1 MVTAMVVEKP
11 TAMRPAQFA
20 MPAVKGRKSAALDA
34 PCNRNLFNLITLM
47 CKFLLRPAFGLVD
60 PARRRAGA
68 SPVPIY
74 TRKAH
79 AIFNIR
85 LDILIKKRAGEQVI
99 GGSLVG
105 SGGPGP
111 KGPNLKAGQQSANL
125 QTWYAI
131 SGYKGPFS
139 SGRGER
145 HGRMVEKTPFL
156 HIRPV
161 RLESGAPKG
170 GSPAFCPSNRDG

>member
-1 MVTAMVVEKP
+1 MVTAMVVDKP

-20 MPAVKGRKSAALDA
+20 MAAVKGRKNTALDA
-34 PCNRNLFNLITLM
+34 ACNRNLFNLITLM
-47 CKFLLRPAFGLVD
+47 CKYLLRPAFGLVD
-60 PARRRAGA
+60 PGRRRAGA
-68 SPVPIY
+68 SLVPIY

-85 LDILIKKRAGEQVI
+85 LIILIKKRAVKQII
-99 GGSLVG
+99 GGCLVG

-125 QTWYAI
+125 QICYAI

-139 SGRGER
+139 SGKSER
-145 HGRMVEKTPFL
+145 HGRMVEKTPLL
-156 HIRPV
+156 HIRPA
-161 RLESGAPKG
+161 RLESGASKG
-170 GSPAFCPSNRDG
+170 GSPAICPSNRGG